1 MEILALVGFFAL
13 LIGIIVL
20 SVRFVKKQNKK
31 KIELFQQW
39 GLRLNLHHENKKQL
53 LVPKGFAHG
62 FQVLSNEAIVN
73 YKVDN
78 YYKPDSDLGII
89 WNDKDLSIDWNL
101 DIKPILSDKDLKLAL
116 FKNLKSPF

>member
-39 GLRLNLHHENKKQL
+39 GLRLT
-53 LVPKGFAHG
+53 
-62 FQVLSNEAIVN
+62 
-73 YKVDN
+73 
-78 YYKPDSDLGII
+78 
-89 WNDKDLSIDWNL
+89 
-101 DIKPILSDKDLKLAL
+101 
-116 FKNLKSPF
+116 